1 MKMLSSFH
9 CSLHS
14 LIDLFIN
21 AFPAPELLKEFKAL
35 EALLKT
41 HAIKYDVKKDFSI
54 KSAMKLLRNM
64 IKNSSVNIVGLLY
77 EFNKTSN
84 KHNQQVKIKKNRK

>member
-21 AFPAPELLKEFKAL
+21 AFPAPEPLITFFVIICQLSPEYFEPGL
-35 EALLKT
+35 
-41 HAIKYDVKKDFSI
+41 IKP
-54 KSAMKLLRNM
+54 
-64 IKNSSVNIVGLLY
+64 
-77 EFNKTSN
+77 
-84 KHNQQVKIKKNRK
+84 

>member
-21 AFPAPELLKEFKAL
+21 AFPAPELLMTFFVITLPIEAPEYFEPGLISL
-35 EALLKT
+35 E
-41 HAIKYDVKKDFSI
+41 
-54 KSAMKLLRNM
+54 
-64 IKNSSVNIVGLLY
+64 
-77 EFNKTSN
+77 
-84 KHNQQVKIKKNRK
+84 